1 MHLAAARPVNSHP
14 DKKLSDFLN
23 VASLIQMKTCIRLCQ
38 SVKRSGRQ
46 LFDCL
51 IAKFSMGVRV
61 GVKAQVR
68 AILNMRLG
76 VWNPSVLRV

>member
-1 MHLAAARPVNSHP
+1 
-14 DKKLSDFLN
+14 
-23 VASLIQMKTCIRLCQ
+23 
-38 SVKRSGRQ
+38 